1 MIRLAAI
8 SGKGGT
14 GKTMITAALAD
25 LLPGTLVLA
34 DCDVDAA
41 NLALLLNPQ
50 LIRTEPFMGVKSAVI
65 DQAVCTGCGEC
76 EMHCRFNAVYAEG
89 DAYRVNPIRCEGC
102 AVCVHVCPVK
112 AVTMQP
118 RQTGEVMYS
127 QTERGHLVHAHL
139 VPGAG
144 NSGLLVHAVKK
155 MALEQDRDCNLFLI
169 DGPPGTGCPLIS
181 TISGVDV
188 VLIVTEPSVSGLH
201 DLKRVVAV
209 CRQFRPR
216 ILVTINRFD
225 LDESLTESIR
235 QWCAEEKIPLVGKI
249 PFDATVIDSVRQ
261 GKPVTKVRDSPAAQA
276 IQILK
281 TNLDQELMHYNNQR

>member
-1 MIRLAAI
+1 
-8 SGKGGT
+8 
-14 GKTMITAALAD
+14 
-25 LLPGTLVLA
+25 
-34 DCDVDAA
+34 
-41 NLALLLNPQ
+41 
-50 LIRTEPFMGVKSAVI
+50 
-65 DQAVCTGCGEC
+65 
-76 EMHCRFNAVYAEG
+76 
-89 DAYRVNPIRCEGC
+89 
-102 AVCVHVCPVK
+102 
-112 AVTMQP
+112 
-118 RQTGEVMYS
+118 
-127 QTERGHLVHAHL
+127 VHARL

-155 MALEQDRDCNLFLI
+155 MALEQDRHCDLFLI

-216 ILVTINRFD
+216 ILIAINRFD

-235 QWCAEEKIPLVGKI
+235 QWCAEENILLVGKI
-249 PFDATVIDSVRQ
+249 PFDAAVIDSVRQ
-261 GKPVTKVRDSPAAQA
+261 GVPVTRAGDSPAAQA

-281 TNLDQELMHYNNQR
+281 NNLEHELQAL